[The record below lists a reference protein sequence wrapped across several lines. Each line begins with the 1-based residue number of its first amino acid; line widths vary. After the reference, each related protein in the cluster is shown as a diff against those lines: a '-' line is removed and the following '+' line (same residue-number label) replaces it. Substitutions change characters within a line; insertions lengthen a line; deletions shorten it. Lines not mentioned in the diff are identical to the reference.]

1 MGYYA
6 RDGAYIHDEH
16 DQTTVIREGI
26 PRCSGIREKSE
37 NAKYWEEVE
46 KRQREREQA
55 EALATQRRLQEN
67 KEMKEN
73 LERKS
78 EVLHYLTQQKREN
91 YKKMNFFKKAIATLS
106 GKGYYKTDFWDL
118 ARQEVDQMS
127 EKEIDTF
134 YKTNV
139 R

>member
-1 MGYYA
+1 
-6 RDGAYIHDEH
+6 
-16 DQTTVIREGI
+16 
-26 PRCSGIREKSE
+26 
-37 NAKYWEEVE
+37 
-46 KRQREREQA
+46 
-55 EALATQRRLQEN
+55 
-67 KEMKEN
+67 
-73 LERKS
+73 
-78 EVLHYLTQQKREN
+78 
-91 YKKMNFFKKAIATLS
+91 MNFFKKAIATLS